1 MAEGLPEFSKL
12 GRFYDRGR
20 ALQVDLKRKII
31 QDIVEDGGD
40 FVTGF
45 FPGSFSVIAERNRV
59 KHDTVRKIW
68 KDLVDNGNA
77 GITERHTAGV
87 KHIQQDDVDFIRF
100 LKTDRASM
108 TIGELHKHISEHCD
122 IPGGTSNSAI
132 QRELRNMTDG
142 KWTWK
147 KLTRPVAEK
156 FTPENLNY
164 CHWDYVNY
172 ISTVDPYKL
181 KFFDESGIKLPDVGR
196 PNYGHSLCGTPAV
209 EIVRYANSPNVTL
222 NLMCGLDGIV
232 YANTVDGNSNSFSFL
247 SFFEEASSVYL
258 PDGKP
263 AFSYGDHVIID
274 NAPIHHHRAGQAL
287 GEWLDEIGCTAVY
300 LPTYSPEFNPAENV
314 FNKLKTILR
323 RFEYRELLKDSLHV
337 AVHEA
342 LKEITSQD
350 MRGFFA
356 FFGYI

>member
-12 GRFYDRGR
+12 GRFYNCGR

-45 FPGSFSVIAERNRV
+45 LPGSFSVIPKRNRV
-59 KHDTVRKIW
+59 KYDTVRKIW

-87 KHIQQDDVDFIRF
+87 KHLQQDDADFIRF

-108 TIGELHKHISEHCD
+108 TI
-122 IPGGTSNSAI
+122 
-132 QRELRNMTDG
+132 
-142 KWTWK
+142 
-147 KLTRPVAEK
+147 
-156 FTPENLNY
+156 
-164 CHWDYVNY
+164 VN
-172 ISTVDPYKL
+172 PYRL
-181 KFFDESGIKLPDVGR
+181 KFLDESGIKLPDVGR

-232 YANTVDGNSNSFSFL
+232 YASTVD
-247 SFFEEASSVYL
+247 
-258 PDGKP
+258 
-263 AFSYGDHVIID
+263 
-274 NAPIHHHRAGQAL
+274 GQAL
-287 GEWLDEIGCTAVY
+287 GEWLDEIGCTAIY

-323 RFEYRELLKDSLHV
+323 RFKYRELLKDSLHV
-337 AVHEA
+337 TVHEA

-356 FFGYI
+356 FCGYI